1 MTKLPLTMFT
11 TWLARGERGIS
22 SEAIVEQLTGER
34 VGRHFRGS
42 DHPYDPSDLNRCV
55 KLLDQ
60 HDLAKL
66 VFPGAMADRSPEW
79 AALDAAWDELTTL
92 LREEQAEK
100 TGRAPRTYARMRE
113 VLDGVRNRR
122 E

>member
-1 MTKLPLTMFT
+1 MTRALLPLSIFT
-11 TWLARGERGIS
+11 AWLARGERGIS

-34 VGRHFRGS
+34 VGRYRYGGG

-66 VFPGAMADRSPEW
+66 AFPGTMASRSPEW
-79 AALDAAWDELTTL
+79 AALDAAWDELTEL
-92 LREEQAEK
+92 LRAEQAEG
-100 TGRAPRTYARMRE
+100 TGSAPRTYARMNE
-113 VLDGVRNRR
+113 VLAGARR
-122 E
+122 